1 MDNSSMDPNVSSPSN
16 TNSAAPTYTTQLSE
30 SSQTGVNSAIKDK
43 RHFKKSM
50 IFEYEK
56 IESGG
61 SVSGLHHHLHQND
74 DSQSSSSCASF
85 GGSPLMSRPTQ
96 PQLQQQP
103 KMSLSSRL
111 DEIRPSKLSMS
122 IDIVVPPPPLPS
134 IPSSSS
140 TLPSFNQQLNT
151 LNTMK
156 SDPDGSFSVK
166 SEQQAE
172 KTLMAGTSKSMD
184 VLDTDES
191 SYQDGSSNQNQK
203 KRKKEVSESKSE
215 LKSQSKKSKSSN
227 EHRTSSGKSKN
238 DDGGKKKTTT
248 PVKKTPQSSTK
259 KTTTTVTT
267 TKRKDEENKVLYCIC
282 REEAS
287 KRFMM

>member
-1 MDNSSMDPNVSSPSN
+1 MDNSMDPNVSSPSN

-30 SSQTGVNSAIKDK
+30 SSQTGMTASAIKDK

-61 SVSGLHHHLHQND
+61 TVSGLHHHMHQND

-85 GGSPLMSRPTQ
+85 GGSPLMSRPAQ
-96 PQLQQQP
+96 PQLQQP

-122 IDIVVPPPPLPS
+122 VDVPLPPPS

-166 SEQQAE
+166 SEQQAD
-172 KTLMAGTSKSMD
+172 KTSMAGTSKSMD

-215 LKSQSKKSKSSN
+215 SKSQSKKSKSSN
-227 EHRTSSGKSKN
+227 ENRSSSGGKSKN
-238 DDGGKKKTTT
+238 DEGGKKKATT

-259 KTTTTVTT
+259 KTTTTTT